1 MVTKRLLILLVAIVF
16 TLSLASL
23 GLSAGTVEKGVT
35 GTVTKIEGSKVS
47 ILDSMGNEKT
57 IKVTDTEILKDLK
70 VGDHVSIK
78 DGQLI
83 KEKEETKS
91 PGTSR
96 Y

>member
-1 MVTKRLLILLVAIVF
+1 MAIVF

-23 GLSAGTVEKGVT
+23 GLSGGGEKGVT